1 MLMESQAIPVAIL
14 TGIFVKKRAL
24 ADQIHDLRKVAELR
38 GWEVIE
44 VVKRHG
50 GNEDMDGDLD
60 GAAGLRRVLEL
71 ARSGRIQ
78 KALVD
83 EVAGVAGSNRL
94 VCAFL
99 EELVGSGISLYWHA
113 LEMETLMQD
122 GKVSPAGFVLSALME
137 EMTRSATEQRRKR
150 ILFGLEKAK
159 KRGKILGRPRGSRDT
174 SQAVLRRYREVV
186 GYLEA
191 GNSLRKTARLAG
203 ISQGTVQKVKKI
215 MRQQTAAARET
226 TTRVETAQDEGSAQS
241 GQLPVNLL

>member
-99 EELVGSGISLYWHA
+99 EELVGFRDQPLLACTGNGDLDAGWQSLPGRIRA
-113 LEMETLMQD
+113 FL
-122 GKVSPAGFVLSALME
+122 LSW
-137 EMTRSATEQRRKR
+137 RR
-150 ILFGLEKAK
+150 
-159 KRGKILGRPRGSRDT
+159 
-174 SQAVLRRYREVV
+174 
-186 GYLEA
+186 
-191 GNSLRKTARLAG
+191 
-203 ISQGTVQKVKKI
+203 
-215 MRQQTAAARET
+215 
-226 TTRVETAQDEGSAQS
+226 
-241 GQLPVNLL
+241 